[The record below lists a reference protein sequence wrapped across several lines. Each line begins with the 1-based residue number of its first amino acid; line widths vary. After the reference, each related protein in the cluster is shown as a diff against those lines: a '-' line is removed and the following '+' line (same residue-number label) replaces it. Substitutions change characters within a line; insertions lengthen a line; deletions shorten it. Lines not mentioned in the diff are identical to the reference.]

1 MDNRKLKQI
10 LEEMTE
16 ISGIRFGLYDENSDC
31 IAATAEEVPSETVQ
45 EFMRL
50 MADEITVKGQQ
61 FIKFQV
67 HEETMVLMVDSKS
80 SESHVIG
87 RMAVSQLKLFLENI
101 SKELDKNS
109 CMADFLS
116 GDVSPGDMQRLAGKL
131 KLKDVARIVY
141 ILELSQTLNEEGEI
155 RMLGNL
161 FANGRQDLFFMKDET
176 HLVLVKAFEKGV
188 DDAQAKQF
196 ALSTV
201 DTMMA
206 ELMIKT
212 RIAYSNAKYT
222 LMDLREGYKEANMA
236 LHISGIFQEQKEISA
251 YSRLGIARLI
261 YELPK
266 ELCESFLH
274 EVFGDQ
280 LPDEKID
287 EELQV
292 TIRKFFDND
301 LNISETARQLY
312 LHRNTLVYRLERF
325 EKAVGLD
332 IRRFDDAMTFQIAMM
347 VLAHYRAI
355 R

>member
-1 MDNRKLKQI
+1 
-10 LEEMTE
+10 
-16 ISGIRFGLYDENSDC
+16 
-31 IAATAEEVPSETVQ
+31 
-45 EFMRL
+45 
-50 MADEITVKGQQ
+50 
-61 FIKFQV
+61 
-67 HEETMVLMVDSKS
+67 
-80 SESHVIG
+80 
-87 RMAVSQLKLFLENI
+87 
-101 SKELDKNS
+101 
-109 CMADFLS
+109 
-116 GDVSPGDMQRLAGKL
+116 
-131 KLKDVARIVY
+131 
-141 ILELSQTLNEEGEI
+141 
-155 RMLGNL
+155 MLGNL
-161 FANGRQDLFFMKDET
+161 FANGRQDLLFMKDET

-212 RIAYSNAKYT
+212 RIAYSNAKHT

-280 LPDEKID
+280 LPDEEID